1 MKRIVIVDDD
11 PQMGHL
17 LRLLF
22 EMEGYE
28 VFVARQYQDILPTIR
43 QAQPDVVLMDVRVQ
57 GRETLDLLRE
67 MRRDENLAR
76 IPVVMTS
83 GMNCQRE
90 CLEAGA
96 NRFILKPFV
105 PNEMVRTVDSLVEVP
120 G

>member
-28 VFVARQYQDILPTIR
+28 VFLARQYQDILPTIQ

-67 MRRDENLAR
+67 MRRDKTLAR

-96 NRFILKPFV
+96 NRFILKPFI
-105 PNEMVRTVDSLVEVP
+105 PDEMVRTVDSLVGVP

>member
-17 LRLLF
+17 LQLLF
-22 EMEGYE
+22 ELEGYE
-28 VFVARQYQDILPTIR
+28 VFVARHYGDILPTIR
-43 QAQPDVVLMDVRVQ
+43 KARPDVVLMDVLVQ
-57 GRETLDLLRE
+57 GKETFSLLRE
-67 MRRDENLAR
+67 MRRDEELAR

-83 GMNCQRE
+83 GLNCQRE

-96 NRFILKPFV
+96 TRFIMKPFV
-105 PNEMVRTVDSLVEVP
+105 PDEMVRVIDNLVEVP